1 MARAQVFLGVHN
13 RRERRCNLQRDVL
26 YYIADP
32 MCSWCWGFSPVLE
45 AVSGVLPEEI
55 PIRYVMGGLARDS
68 AAPMPEDTR
77 TYVQSQWR
85 LVAERTGAEFNWDF
99 WKDCEPRRSTYP
111 ACRAVI
117 AAGMQR
123 PDGTGAMFHA
133 IQRAYYLEAR
143 NPSDAETLVQLAG
156 ELNLDTQRFSE
167 DLTSARTDELLHE
180 DFALRRS
187 LHADKFPTMILEH
200 DGNQFWLAYGYEEE
214 ALVVDL
220 LTSAL
225 LS

>member
-1 MARAQVFLGVHN
+1 MR
-13 RRERRCNLQRDVL
+13 RDVL

-45 AVSGVLPEEI
+45 AVSGVLPDVI

-68 AAPMPEDTR
+68 EEPMPKETR
-77 TYVQSQWR
+77 SYVQSQWR

-99 WKDCEPRRSTYP
+99 WKACEPRRSTYP

-123 PDGTGAMFHA
+123 PDGVEAMFHA

-143 NPSDAETLVQLAG
+143 NPSDGETLVQLAG
-156 ELNLDTQRFSE
+156 EADLDPDRFSA
-167 DLTSARTDELLHE
+167 DLLSDHTDELLHK
-180 DFALRRS
+180 DFELRRS

-200 DGNQFWLAYGYEEE
+200 DDNQFWLAYGYEEE
-214 ALVVDL
+214 DLVVDL

>member
-1 MARAQVFLGVHN
+1 MR
-13 RRERRCNLQRDVL
+13 RDVL

-45 AVSGVLPEEI
+45 AVSGVLPDEI

-68 AAPMPEDTR
+68 EEPMPEETR
-77 TYVQSQWR
+77 SYVQAQWR
-85 LVAERTGAEFNWDF
+85 MVAERTGAEFNWDF
-99 WKDCEPRRSTYP
+99 WKVCEPRRSTYP

-123 PDGTGAMFHA
+123 PDGVEAMFHA

-143 NPSDAETLVQLAG
+143 NPSDGETLVQLAG
-156 ELNLDTQRFSE
+156 EADLDPDRFSA
-167 DLTSARTDELLHE
+167 DLVSGHTDELLQK
-180 DFALRRS
+180 DFELRRA

-200 DGNQFWLAYGYEEE
+200 DDNQLWLAYGYEEE
-214 ALVVDL
+214 DLVVDL

>member
-1 MARAQVFLGVHN
+1 M
-13 RRERRCNLQRDVL
+13 QRDVL

-45 AVSGVLPEEI
+45 AVSGVLPDDI
-55 PIRYVMGGLARDS
+55 PIRHVMGGLARDS
-68 AAPMPEDTR
+68 EEPMPEETR
-77 TYVQSQWR
+77 SYVQSQWR

-99 WKDCEPRRSTYP
+99 WTDCEPRRSTYP

-123 PDGTGAMFHA
+123 PDGTGEMFQA
-133 IQRAYYLEAR
+133 IQHAYYLEAR
-143 NPSDAETLVQLAG
+143 NPSNAETLVQLAG

-167 DLTSARTDELLHE
+167 DLVSTQTDELLHE

-200 DGNQFWLAYGYEEE
+200 DDNQLWLAYGYEEE
-214 ALVVDL
+214 ELVVDL

>member
-1 MARAQVFLGVHN
+1 MR
-13 RRERRCNLQRDVL
+13 RDVL

-45 AVSGVLPEEI
+45 AVSGVLPDEI

-68 AAPMPEDTR
+68 EEPMPEETR
-77 TYVQSQWR
+77 SYVRSQWR
-85 LVAERTGAEFNWDF
+85 MVAVRTGAEFNWDF
-99 WKDCEPRRSTYP
+99 WKACEPRRSTYP

-123 PDGTGAMFHA
+123 PDGVEAMFHA

-143 NPSDAETLVQLAG
+143 NPSDGETLVQLAG
-156 ELNLDTQRFSE
+156 EADLDPDRFSA
-167 DLTSARTDELLHE
+167 DLLSDHTDELLHK
-180 DFALRRS
+180 DFELRRS

-200 DGNQFWLAYGYEEE
+200 DDNQFWLAYGYEEE
-214 ALVVDL
+214 DLVVDL

>member
-1 MARAQVFLGVHN
+1 M
-13 RRERRCNLQRDVL
+13 QRDVL

-45 AVSGVLPEEI
+45 SVSGVLPVEI

-68 AAPMPEDTR
+68 EEPMSVETR
-77 TYVQSQWR
+77 SYVQSQWR
-85 LVAERTGAEFNWDF
+85 LVAEQTGAEFNWDF
-99 WKDCEPRRSTYP
+99 WKNCEPRRSTYP

-123 PDGTGAMFHA
+123 PEGTEAMFNA

-143 NPSDAETLVQLAG
+143 NPSNAETLAQLAG
-156 ELNLDTQRFSE
+156 EAGLDADRFRV
-167 DLTSARTDELLHE
+167 DLVSNHTDELLHK
-180 DFALRRS
+180 DFELRRS
-187 LHADKFPTMILEH
+187 LHADKFPTMILDH
-200 DGNQFWLAYGYEEE
+200 DENQFWLAYGYEEE
-214 ALVVDL
+214 ELVVDL
-220 LTSAL
+220 LSSAL

>member
-1 MARAQVFLGVHN
+1 MR
-13 RRERRCNLQRDVL
+13 RDVL

-45 AVSGVLPEEI
+45 AVSGVLPDEI

-68 AAPMPEDTR
+68 EEPMPEETR
-77 TYVQSQWR
+77 SYVQSQWR

-99 WKDCEPRRSTYP
+99 WTDCEPRRSTYP

-123 PDGTGAMFHA
+123 PEGTGEMFQA
-133 IQRAYYLEAR
+133 IQHAYYLEAR
-143 NPSDAETLVQLAG
+143 NPSEVETLVQLAG
-156 ELNLDTQRFSE
+156 ELNLDTQRFSG
-167 DLTSARTDELLHE
+167 DLQSNHTDELLHK
-180 DFALRRS
+180 DFELRRS

-200 DGNQFWLAYGYEEE
+200 DDNQLWLAYGYDDEE
-214 ALVVDL
+214 LVVDL

>member
-1 MARAQVFLGVHN
+1 M
-13 RRERRCNLQRDVL
+13 QRDVL
-26 YYIADP
+26 YYMADP

-45 AVSGVLPEEI
+45 AVSGVLPAEI

-68 AAPMPEDTR
+68 EEPMPEDTR
-77 TYVQSQWR
+77 SYVQSQWR

-99 WKDCEPRRSTYP
+99 WKDCVPRRSTYP

-117 AAGMQR
+117 AAAMQR
-123 PDGTGAMFHA
+123 PEGTGAMFHA

-156 ELNLDTQRFSE
+156 ELNLDTQRFSK
-167 DLTSARTDELLHE
+167 DLVSARTDELLHE

-200 DGNQFWLAYGYEEE
+200 DDNQLWLAYGYEEE
-214 ALVVDL
+214 EMVVDL

>member
-1 MARAQVFLGVHN
+1 MR
-13 RRERRCNLQRDVL
+13 RDVL

-45 AVSGVLPEEI
+45 AVSGVLPDEI

-68 AAPMPEDTR
+68 EEPMPEETR
-77 TYVQSQWR
+77 SYVQSQWR
-85 LVAERTGAEFNWDF
+85 MVAERTGAEFNWDF
-99 WKDCEPRRSTYP
+99 WKACEPRRSTYP

-123 PDGTGAMFHA
+123 PDGVEAMFHA

-143 NPSDAETLVQLAG
+143 NPSDGETLVQLAG
-156 ELNLDTQRFSE
+156 EADLDPARFSA
-167 DLTSARTDELLHE
+167 DLLSDHTDGLLHK
-180 DFALRRS
+180 DFELRRS

-200 DGNQFWLAYGYEEE
+200 DDNQFWLAYGYEEE
-214 ALVVDL
+214 DLVVDL

>member
-1 MARAQVFLGVHN
+1 M
-13 RRERRCNLQRDVL
+13 L

-45 AVSGVLPEEI
+45 AVSSALPGEI

-68 AAPMPEDTR
+68 ADPMPEETQS
-77 TYVQSQWR
+77 YVQSQWR

-117 AAGMQR
+117 AAGTQR
-123 PDGTGAMFHA
+123 PDGAAAMFHA
-133 IQRAYYLEAR
+133 IQRAYYLEGR

-156 ELNLDTQRFSE
+156 ELNLDIPRFSD
-167 DLTSARTDELLHE
+167 DLVSAHTDELLHA
-180 DFALRRS
+180 DLALRRS
-187 LHADKFPTMILEH
+187 FHADKFPTLILEH
-200 DGNQFWLAYGYEEE
+200 DDNQLWLAYGYEDED
-214 ALVVDL
+214 LVMDL

>member
-1 MARAQVFLGVHN
+1 M
-13 RRERRCNLQRDVL
+13 QRDVL

-45 AVSGVLPEEI
+45 AVSGVLPDDI

-68 AAPMPEDTR
+68 EEPMPEETQA
-77 TYVQSQWR
+77 YVQSQWR

-99 WKDCEPRRSTYP
+99 WKACEPRRSTYP

-117 AAGMQR
+117 AAGVQR
-123 PDGTGAMFHA
+123 PDGIEAMFQA
-133 IQRAYYLEAR
+133 IQHAYYLEAR

-167 DLTSARTDELLHE
+167 DLVSTHTDELLHG
-180 DFALRRS
+180 DFELRRS

-200 DGNQFWLAYGYEEE
+200 DDNQLWLAYGYEEE
-214 ALVVDL
+214 ELVVDL

>member
-1 MARAQVFLGVHN
+1 MR
-13 RRERRCNLQRDVL
+13 RDVL

-32 MCSWCWGFSPVLE
+32 MCSWCWGFTPVLE
-45 AVSGVLPEEI
+45 AVSGVLPAEI

-68 AAPMPEDTR
+68 EDPMPEETR

-85 LVAERTGAEFNWDF
+85 QVAERTGAEFNWDF
-99 WKDCEPRRSTYP
+99 WKICEPRRSTYP

-117 AAGMQR
+117 AAGMQQQGR
-123 PDGTGAMFHA
+123 TEGMFHA
-133 IQRAYYLEAR
+133 IQRAYYVEAR
-143 NPSDAETLVQLAG
+143 NPSDPETLVQLAAETG
-156 ELNLDTQRFSE
+156 LDADRFSR
-167 DLTSARTDELLHE
+167 DLGADHTDELLRK

-200 DGNQFWLAYGYEEE
+200 DDNQLWLAYGYEEE
-214 ALVVDL
+214 DMVVDL

>member
-1 MARAQVFLGVHN
+1 M
-13 RRERRCNLQRDVL
+13 QRDVL

-45 AVSGVLPEEI
+45 AVSGVLPHEI

-68 AAPMPEDTR
+68 DDPMPEETR
-77 TYVQSQWR
+77 SYVQSQWR

-99 WKDCEPRRSTYP
+99 WRDCEPRRSTYP

-117 AAGMQR
+117 AAGVQR
-123 PDGTGAMFHA
+123 PDGTRAMFHA

-143 NPSDAETLVQLAG
+143 NPSDTETLVQLAG
-156 ELNLDTQRFSE
+156 ETGLNTARFSE
-167 DLTSARTDELLHE
+167 DLVSPRTDELLNE
-180 DFALRRS
+180 DFELRRS

-200 DGNQFWLAYGYEEE
+200 DDNQLWLAYGYEEE
-214 ALVVDL
+214 DMVVDL

>member
-1 MARAQVFLGVHN
+1 M
-13 RRERRCNLQRDVL
+13 QRDVL

-68 AAPMPEDTR
+68 DEPMPEETR

-111 ACRAVI
+111 ACRAAI

-123 PDGTGAMFHA
+123 PNGTAAMFHA

-143 NPSDAETLVQLAG
+143 NPSDADTLLQLAG

-167 DLTSARTDELLHE
+167 DLVSARTDELLHE

-187 LHADKFPTMILEH
+187 FHADKFPTMILEH
-200 DGNQFWLAYGYEEE
+200 DDNQLWLAYGYEEE
-214 ALVVDL
+214 DLVVDL

>member
-1 MARAQVFLGVHN
+1 MR
-13 RRERRCNLQRDVL
+13 RDVL

-45 AVSGVLPEEI
+45 AVSGVLPDEI

-68 AAPMPEDTR
+68 EEPMPEETR
-77 TYVQSQWR
+77 SYVQSQWR

-99 WKDCEPRRSTYP
+99 WKACEPRRSTYP

-123 PDGTGAMFHA
+123 PDGVETMFHA

-143 NPSDAETLVQLAG
+143 NPSDGETLVQLAG
-156 ELNLDTQRFSE
+156 EADLDPDRFSK
-167 DLTSARTDELLHE
+167 DLLSDHTDELLHK
-180 DFALRRS
+180 DFELRRS

-200 DGNQFWLAYGYEEE
+200 DDNQFWLAYGYEEE
-214 ALVVDL
+214 DLVVDL

>member
-1 MARAQVFLGVHN
+1 M
-13 RRERRCNLQRDVL
+13 QRDVL

-32 MCSWCWGFSPVLE
+32 MCSWCWGFSLVLE
-45 AVSGVLPEEI
+45 AVSGVLPDDI

-68 AAPMPEDTR
+68 EEPMPEETR
-77 TYVQSQWR
+77 AYVQSQWR
-85 LVAERTGAEFNWDF
+85 LVTERTGAEFNWDF
-99 WKDCEPRRSTYP
+99 WTDCEPRRSTYP

-117 AAGMQR
+117 ASGMQR
-123 PDGTGAMFHA
+123 TDGTEAMFQA

-167 DLTSARTDELLHE
+167 DLVSTHTDELLHR
-180 DFALRRS
+180 DFELRRS

-200 DGNQFWLAYGYEEE
+200 DDNQLWLAYGYEEE
-214 ALVVDL
+214 DMVVDL

>member
-1 MARAQVFLGVHN
+1 M
-13 RRERRCNLQRDVL
+13 QRDVL

-45 AVSGVLPEEI
+45 AVSNVLPDEI

-68 AAPMPEDTR
+68 EDPMPEETR
-77 TYVQSQWR
+77 SYVQSQWR
-85 LVAERTGAEFNWDF
+85 LVAERTGADFNWDF

-123 PDGTGAMFHA
+123 PEGTEAMFHA
-133 IQRAYYLEAR
+133 IQHAYYLEAR
-143 NPSDAETLVQLAG
+143 NPSDRETLIQLAG
-156 ELNLDTQRFSE
+156 EINLDSKRFSE
-167 DLTSARTDELLHE
+167 DLASTHTDTLLHQ
-180 DFALRRS
+180 DFELRRS
-187 LHADKFPTMILEH
+187 LHADKFPTMILEYI
-200 DGNQFWLAYGYEEE
+200 DNQLWLAYGYEDED
-214 ALVVDL
+214 LVVDL

>member
-1 MARAQVFLGVHN
+1 M
-13 RRERRCNLQRDVL
+13 QRDVL

-45 AVSGVLPEEI
+45 SVSGVLPVEI

-68 AAPMPEDTR
+68 EEPMSDETR
-77 TYVQSQWR
+77 SYVQSQWR

-99 WKDCEPRRSTYP
+99 WQNCEPRRSTYP

-123 PDGTGAMFHA
+123 PEGTEAMFNA

-143 NPSDAETLVQLAG
+143 NPSNAETLAQLAG
-156 ELNLDTQRFSE
+156 EAGLDRRPLLRGPRFKPHR
-167 DLTSARTDELLHE
+167 RTAPQG
-180 DFALRRS
+180 FRTAPVPPRRQVS
-187 LHADKFPTMILEH
+187 HH
-200 DGNQFWLAYGYEEE
+200 DP
-214 ALVVDL
+214 
-220 LTSAL
+220 
-225 LS
+225 

>member
-1 MARAQVFLGVHN
+1 MLEGV
-13 RRERRCNLQRDVL
+13 
-26 YYIADP
+26 
-32 MCSWCWGFSPVLE
+32 SS
-45 AVSGVLPEEI
+45 VLPEEI

-68 AAPMPEDTR
+68 ADPMPEEIQS
-77 TYVQSQWR
+77 YVQSQWR

-99 WKDCEPRRSTYP
+99 WKDCAPRRSTYP
-111 ACRAVI
+111 ACRAAI

-123 PDGTGAMFHA
+123 PDGTAAMFHA

-156 ELNLDTQRFSE
+156 ELNLDSQRFSD
-167 DLTSARTDELLHE
+167 DLVSAHADELLHE

-187 LHADKFPTMILEH
+187 FHADKFPTLILEH
-200 DGNQFWLAYGYEEE
+200 DDNQLWLAYGYEEE
-214 ALVVDL
+214 EMVVDL

>member
-1 MARAQVFLGVHN
+1 M
-13 RRERRCNLQRDVL
+13 QRDVL

-45 AVSGVLPEEI
+45 AVSGVLPTEI

-68 AAPMPEDTR
+68 EDPMPEETR
-77 TYVQSQWR
+77 SYVQSQWR

-123 PDGTGAMFHA
+123 PDGTDAMFHA

-156 ELNLDTQRFSE
+156 EVGLDADRFSD
-167 DLTSARTDELLHE
+167 DLVSNHTDELLHE
-180 DFALRRS
+180 DFELRRS
-187 LHADKFPTMILEH
+187 LHADRFPTMILEH
-200 DGNQFWLAYGYEEE
+200 HDNQLWLAYGYEEE
-214 ALVVDL
+214 DLVVDL

>member
-1 MARAQVFLGVHN
+1 M
-13 RRERRCNLQRDVL
+13 QRDVL

-45 AVSGVLPEEI
+45 SVSGVLPVEI

-68 AAPMPEDTR
+68 EEPMSGETR
-77 TYVQSQWR
+77 SYVQSQWR

-99 WKDCEPRRSTYP
+99 WKNCEPRRSTYP

-123 PDGTGAMFHA
+123 PDGTWAMFHA

-143 NPSDAETLVQLAG
+143 NTSDNETLLQLAG
-156 ELNLDTQRFSE
+156 EVNLDAQRFSE
-167 DLTSARTDELLHE
+167 DLVSTHTDALLHE
-180 DFALRRS
+180 DFELRRS

-200 DGNQFWLAYGYEEE
+200 DDNQLWLAYGYEEE
-214 ALVVDL
+214 ELVVDL

>member
-1 MARAQVFLGVHN
+1 MR
-13 RRERRCNLQRDVL
+13 RDVL

-45 AVSGVLPEEI
+45 TVSGVLPDDI

-68 AAPMPEDTR
+68 EEPMSEETR
-77 TYVQSQWR
+77 AYVQAQWR
-85 LVAERTGAEFNWDF
+85 LVAERTGAKFNWDF
-99 WKDCEPRRSTYP
+99 WTDCEPRRSTYP

-123 PDGTGAMFHA
+123 PEGIGEMFQA

-143 NPSDAETLVQLAG
+143 NPSAAETLVQLAG
-156 ELNLDTQRFSE
+156 EVGLDTQRFSG
-167 DLTSARTDELLHE
+167 DLVSPHTDELLHK
-180 DFALRRS
+180 DFELRRT

-200 DGNQFWLAYGYEEE
+200 DDNQLWLAYGYDDEE
-214 ALVVDL
+214 LVVDL